1 MFFSDEGVMGTA
13 ALLIRHVKLKLRVG
27 LKLHFFRPGKM

>member
-13 ALLIRHVKLKLRVG
+13 LLIRHIKLKLRVG